1 MTLYIQT
8 MVNMLMYCQTIKSAV
23 KKPTHT
29 LLVPSGESSYCCVW
43 PVPEAAV
50 TVFIKP
56 EDG

>member
-1 MTLYIQT
+1 